1 MKLGDRALGAL
12 TLLGGVLLYLASLG
26 FSPIPGQQYGAET
39 LPRAIAFVASLTGIG
54 LLVKGFATENGASLA
69 TLSDWTRNRAS
80 WARLGGT
87 AVLVVIYIAI
97 VERVGFTLTAFG
109 LVLALLTL
117 TRVRPV
123 VALPVTIVTVIV
135 VQFVFARIL
144 LVPLPR
150 GDVLSL
156 PW

>member
-1 MKLGDRALGAL
+1 MKMGDRALGAL
-12 TLLGGVLLYLASLG
+12 TLLGGVLLYFASLQ

-39 LPRAIAFVASLTGIG
+39 LPRAIALVAALTGIG
-54 LLVKGFATENGASLA
+54 MLAKGLAAEKRAPLA

-80 WARLGGT
+80 WVRMGG
-87 AVLVVIYIAI
+87 AAALVVVYISI
-97 VERVGFTLTAFG
+97 VERVGFTITAFG
-109 LVLALLTL
+109 LVLSMLML
-117 TRVRPV
+117 TRVRLV
-123 VALPVTIVTVIV
+123 VALPVAVVTVIV

-150 GDVLSL
+150 GEFLFL